1 MKSSKLTFTQQK
13 MLDEVI
19 RDGTAFP
26 VSHQKQGRRPPTV
39 FDHSKPSPQIK
50 MSLGKKLSI
59 RTLDQIRDTGAYER
73 ESYRPAVMSK
83 GFFRLL

>member
-26 VSHQKQGRRPPTV
+26 VSHRRRPPTV

-83 GFFRLL
+83 GFFRL